1 MVSRVFLFD
10 IDLTMIRTNG
20 AGSAAMELTVREMLG
35 VRDAFAGMRFA
46 GRTDRAILRE
56 ALARCGR
63 LDDGFDRFCT
73 EFEARYLDHLRRE
86 LRARHG
92 VVLPGVPELLD
103 AVAALPGARLGLATG
118 NFRRAAEVKLRH
130 FGLWERFLDGGFA
143 EDGEERADLVAAAVA
158 RVGAGA
164 PHPTTVYVI
173 GDSIHDVQAAKAHG
187 LVAVG
192 VCTGECSAAEL
203 RAAGA
208 DVVFA
213 DLAATDAVLN
223 RLLQLTAGRLSP
235 ASQAGGGPPS

>member
-1 MVSRVFLFD
+1 MVARVFLFD
-10 IDLTMIRTNG
+10 IDLTLIRTNG
-20 AGSAAMELTVREMLG
+20 AGSAAMEATVREMLG

-56 ALARCGR
+56 ALTRCSR
-63 LDDGFDRFCT
+63 LDDGFDRFCV
-73 EFEARYLDHLRRE
+73 EFEARYLGHLRRE
-86 LRARHG
+86 LAARNG

-118 NFRRAAEVKLRH
+118 NFRRAAEAKLRH
-130 FGLWERFLDGGFA
+130 FGLWGRFLDGGFA

-164 PHPTTVYVI
+164 PHPSTVYVI
-173 GDSIHDVQAAKAHG
+173 GDSVHDVQAAKAHG

-192 VCTGECSAAEL
+192 VCTGECSAEDL

-208 DVVFA
+208 DLVFA
-213 DLAATDAVLN
+213 DLAATGEVLG
-223 RLLQLTAGRLSP
+223 RLLQLTPGRLSP
-235 ASQAGGGPPS
+235 ASWSGGGPPS